1 MPMFVD
7 AADLAKITQKVVDA
21 AAALPDQPRQQ
32 LSRNFVTASLE
43 PYRERRGN
51 DSLITVLAILRAS
64 SSDSRFQHV
73 KQNIRDYVSLHNG
86 PFQLIAIKDG
96 TSTALDMRDPRVA
109 FPVTLDE
116 SLLFANLDRVQSL
129 QSTHNNEGFS
139 NFLHKL
145 SVNFHPSALKRVV
158 VFCADAPI
166 KQTMTQPLSDAGVA
180 VEILNAYSES
190 GRRLDI
196 MRLSSPKIELGLA
209 LVLPDDGQSA
219 YLLKHDAEFF
229 VKIRVKNIQPGK
241 VLEVIFDETPYF
253 LRATMTFTTP
263 PMLPG
268 GDGSL
273 EYRIRL
279 LCKLK
284 DHFSTSWHA
293 ALRLLPQFMNI
304 RVLKHGVF
312 SKPKPVETDVP
323 GFCLQ
328 PRHFLGHILTRSR
341 SKLNVLILGQK
352 GAGKSSFVN
361 SSLFLLRDEYQA
373 IAMSSAE
380 SDHVTLG
387 VEEFDI
393 REMRSHLPLPFR
405 FYDSRGVSESNYRG
419 DEVAL
424 LCNGQMPLG
433 VDWAVLDQ
441 EGNGSCVTNAAVTA
455 FVEKGGVRTNEQ
467 PDVVL
472 FLLSPTV
479 LDDSSQ
485 MAKYKAALRAI
496 ERTGR
501 QVVTAISRM
510 DTAIDYREREDYVSS
525 CKRFLSIDTVL
536 PLINYTSSQS
546 RRRFEVDQFIAA
558 VWIALH
564 KAGSDF
570 QARTTMGREQQQ
582 HQHLRDHRGDMPTLS
597 NLNVSLPPREV
608 RAGGSA
614 RWAADLTPPATPT
627 SLGSPAAPAVP
638 PVRTNWGGSD
648 GNSGGGGGGD
658 AGDEISEFYRQRALS
673 ASSGELR
680 HFSHQSSGNQSVGS
694 AVSPTPPSTPPLL
707 AAAVAESGGIRN
719 EPARSNEHHHHHHSE
734 HGSLLSP
741 HMQTGGKRDSCL
753 PSYNAVQAGD
763 AVRAAGGRG
772 YVPPPRTFFNVGDS
786 KLAFSSSLSP
796 SLADAH
802 AQQNRSSSSSATA
815 SSSETLSTASSSVSP
830 SSSGSSASASSA
842 SRPPP
847 RHHQHH
853 QPHHHPQLQ
862 QPTPRS
868 SSRGEPPL
876 PVPPA
881 AVTESEFF
889 DRALQIACI
898 AKDIRV
904 QQDINLALVH
914 QFSRRG
920 IQYQQAFL
928 KAYAENTSDR
938 DGFICSLRA
947 ATENM
952 MS

>member
-7 AADLAKITQKVVDA
+7 AADLARITKKVVDV

-32 LSRNFVTASLE
+32 LSRSCATASLE

-51 DSLITVLAILRAS
+51 DSQITVLAILRAS
-64 SSDSRFQHV
+64 SSNSRFQHV

-96 TSTALDMRDPRVA
+96 MSTSLDMRNPRVA

-116 SLLFANLDRVQSL
+116 SLLFANLDRVQSF
-129 QSTHNNEGFS
+129 QPTSNNEGFS

-145 SVNFHPSALKRVV
+145 SVNFHPSALKKVV
-158 VFCADAPI
+158 VFCADAPV

-180 VEILNAYSES
+180 VEILNAYSEL
-190 GRRLDI
+190 GRRLDV

-209 LVLPDDGQSA
+209 LVLPDDGRSA

-253 LRATMTFTTP
+253 ERASMRFPLP

-279 LCKLK
+279 LCKHK
-284 DHFSTSWHA
+284 DHYSTSWHA
-293 ALRLLPQFMNI
+293 ALKLLPQFMNI

-312 SKPKPVETDVP
+312 SKPKLVETDVP

-328 PRHFLGHILTRSR
+328 PRHFLGHILRRSN

-361 SSLFLLRDEYQA
+361 SSLFLLRDENQSL
-373 IAMSSAE
+373 AMSSAE

-393 REMRSHLPLPFR
+393 RESRSHLALPFR

-433 VDWAVLDQ
+433 VDWAVLDR
-441 EGNGSCVTNAAVTA
+441 EGNGSCVTNDAVSSYVKT
-455 FVEKGGVRTNEQ
+455 GGVRTNEQ

-536 PLINYTSSQS
+536 PLINYTSSQC
-546 RRRFEVDQFIAA
+546 RRRFEVDQFLAA

-564 KAGSDF
+564 KAASDF
-570 QARTTMGREQQQ
+570 RARTLMGREQQQ
-582 HQHLRDHRGDMPTLS
+582 HQHLRDHRGDMPALS
-597 NLNVSLPPREV
+597 NLSVSLPPREV
-608 RAGGSA
+608 RHGGSA
-614 RWAADLTPPATPT
+614 RWAADLSPPATPT
-627 SLGSPAAPAVP
+627 LLGSPAAPAVP
-638 PVRTNWGGSD
+638 PIRSNWSGSD
-648 GNSGGGGGGD
+648 WNSGGGD
-658 AGDEISEFYRQRALS
+658 TNDEISEFYSQRALS

-680 HFSHQSSGNQSVGS
+680 QFLHRSSGNQSVGS

-707 AAAVAESGGIRN
+707 GASAGDEPQHQQHAALLLPQRQSGG
-719 EPARSNEHHHHHHSE
+719 E
-734 HGSLLSP
+734 
-741 HMQTGGKRDSCL
+741 RDSYL

-763 AVRAAGGRG
+763 AVRGAGGG
-772 YVPPPRTFFNVGDS
+772 SYVAPPRTFFNVGDS
-786 KLAFSSSLSP
+786 KSAFP
-796 SLADAH
+796 T
-802 AQQNRSSSSSATA
+802 SSSSS
-815 SSSETLSTASSSVSP
+815 SSSMADRHEQQHRSTSSSVTTSSVASSTASP
-830 SSSGSSASASSA
+830 SSYAGSSASSSA

-847 RHHQHH
+847 RLHHHQHQQQH
-853 QPHHHPQLQ
+853 QQHHHPQQQQQLEQPQ
-862 QPTPRS
+862 QPIPRS

-881 AVTESEFF
+881 AVTEGEFF
-889 DRALQIACI
+889 DRALRIACI

-904 QQDINLALVH
+904 QQDMNLALVH

-920 IQYQQAFL
+920 IQYQEAFL
-928 KAYAENTSDR
+928 KAYSENVGDR
-938 DGFICSLRA
+938 DGFMSSLRA